1 MKIIHFLATMAISSL
16 LGACNGGQYIVNRDP
31 VDYVNPYIGNI
42 SHSLPFNCLTAC
54 FVSIPNVPTTLPNY

>member
-31 VDYVNPYIGNI
+31 VDYVNPYHREYQSSARYHIPY
-42 SHSLPFNCLTAC
+42 HSIA
-54 FVSIPNVPTTLPNY
+54 